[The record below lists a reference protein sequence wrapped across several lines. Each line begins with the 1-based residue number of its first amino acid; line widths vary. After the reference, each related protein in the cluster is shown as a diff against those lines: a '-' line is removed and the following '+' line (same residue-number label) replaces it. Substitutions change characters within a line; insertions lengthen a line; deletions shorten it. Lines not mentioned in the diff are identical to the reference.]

1 MHLTRKSFSLRRAHA
16 QLMQSVDYA
25 SWLKTMLLMA
35 ALVVLPLGVGCV
47 SVAPPSESLS
57 SFKEKDFKNFQLNQ
71 YYAAN
76 VGEPIVTRQKYRYKE
91 LSSLSRATASSAF
104 QAKLQGALLS
114 AEMKVTYKGR
124 RDEEFQVA
132 GTMTH
137 KGRNYQIVVIPYHTI
152 QPRLDLPIG
161 ILVNSDSGEYAGA
174 AVHRNIFGKW
184 IANASVLV
192 EPSDVR
198 FPTVLNVEI
207 DRASQYENYEIIYT
221 GKNGDN
227 INLVYRE
234 FTHTDLARPSFYQ
247 NLTYNMAESKT
258 IRFRKL
264 QMEIKEASNQLITLK
279 VVSDN

>member
-1 MHLTRKSFSLRRAHA
+1 
-16 QLMQSVDYA
+16 MQSVDYA
-25 SWLKTMLLMA
+25 SWLKSVLLMA
-35 ALVVLPLGVGCV
+35 ALVLVLPLGVGCV
-47 SVAPPSESLS
+47 SVTPPSESLS
-57 SFKEKDFKNFQLNQ
+57 GFKEKDFKNFQLNQ

-91 LSSLSRATASSAF
+91 LSSLSRATSSSAF
-104 QAKLQGALLS
+104 QANLQTHTK
-114 AEMKVTYKGR
+114 ETYKGR

-132 GTMTH
+132 GTTQQNG
-137 KGRNYQIVVIPYHTI
+137 KDCQIVVIPFQEI
-152 QPRLDLPIG
+152 DRNGFKVG
-161 ILVNSDSGEYAGA
+161 ILVYSDSGEYSGA
-174 AVHRNIFGKW
+174 AVLKNLFGKW
-184 IANASVLV
+184 VTFPVVLV
-192 EPSDVR
+192 KPSDVR

>member
-1 MHLTRKSFSLRRAHA
+1 MNLTRKPFSLNRAHE
-16 QLMQSVDYA
+16 QLMQAVDYA
-25 SWLKTMLLMA
+25 GWLKTVLLMA
-35 ALVVLPLGVGCV
+35 ALVLVLPLGVGCV

-57 SFKEKDFKNFQLNQ
+57 GFKEKDFKNFQLNQ

-91 LSSLSRATASSAF
+91 LSSLSRATSSSAF
-104 QAKLQGALLS
+104 QANFKGVGA
-114 AEMKVTYKGR
+114 KDTYKGR
-124 RDEEFQVA
+124 RDEEYQVA
-132 GTMTH
+132 GTTKH
-137 KGRNYQIVVIPYHTI
+137 NGKDCQIVVIPF
-152 QPRLDLPIG
+152 QEMNLMGWKVG
-161 ILVNSDSGEYAGA
+161 ILVYSDSGEYSGV
-174 AVHRNIFGKW
+174 AVFRNGFGKW
-184 IANASVLV
+184 VTVVVVLV
-192 EPSDVR
+192 KPSDVR

>member
-1 MHLTRKSFSLRRAHA
+1 MNLTRKPFSLNRAHE
-16 QLMQSVDYA
+16 QLMQAVDYA
-25 SWLKTMLLMA
+25 GWLKTVLLMA
-35 ALVVLPLGVGCV
+35 ALVLVLPLGVGCV

-57 SFKEKDFKNFQLNQ
+57 GFKEKDFKNFQLNQ

-91 LSSLSRATASSAF
+91 LSSLSRATSSSAF
-104 QAKLQGALLS
+104 QANLQTHTK
-114 AEMKVTYKGR
+114 ETYKGR

-132 GTMTH
+132 GTTKH
-137 KGRNYQIVVIPYHTI
+137 NGKDCHIVVIPF
-152 QPRLDLPIG
+152 QEMNLMGWKVG
-161 ILVNSDSGEYAGA
+161 ILVYSDSGEYSGV
-174 AVHRNIFGKW
+174 AVFRNGFGKW
-184 IANASVLV
+184 VTVVVVLV
-192 EPSDVR
+192 KPSDVR

>member
-1 MHLTRKSFSLRRAHA
+1 MHLTRKSFSLRRTHA

-25 SWLKTMLLMA
+25 SWLKSVLLLA
-35 ALVVLPLGVGCV
+35 ALVVLPLGVGCL
-47 SVAPPSESLS
+47 SVAPPSASLS
-57 SFKEKDFKNFQLNQ
+57 GFKEKDYKNFQLNEN
-71 YYAAN
+71 YTSN
-76 VGEPIVTRQKYRYKE
+76 VGEAIVTRQKYRYKE
-91 LSSLSRATASSAF
+91 SSSFSRATASVNFEIRFGMLVGS
-104 QAKLQGALLS
+104 
-114 AEMKVTYKGR
+114 EHTYKGR
-124 RDEEFQVA
+124 RDEQFTVA
-132 GTMTH
+132 GRTKH
-137 KGRNYQIVVIPYHTI
+137 KGKDCMIVVIPYPTMQAH
-152 QPRLDLPIG
+152 LPSG
-161 ILVNSDSGEYAGA
+161 ILVNGDDGHNYG
-174 AVHRNIFGKW
+174 
-184 IANASVLV
+184 ASVTKDLWGNWLARGSILV

-198 FPTVLNVEI
+198 FPLVLNVEI

-234 FTHTDLARPSFYQ
+234 FTHTDLARPSFNQ